1 MLVYHVMLCYVEWV
15 YEMPLHISD
24 SNMMIISIEVSINE
38 IVKLMVLKMY
48 IS

>member
-1 MLVYHVMLCYVEWV
+1 
-15 YEMPLHISD
+15 MPLHISD